1 MTKLKIGG
9 VPEHFNMPWHLA
21 IENNEF
27 KDEGIDLVWKDFYGG
42 TGEMCKALREKEI
55 DISVILTEG
64 IIKNIINGNQSKIVQ
79 TYINSP
85 LLWGIHVGAESDY
98 KTVSDLENK
107 KPAISRIG
115 SGSQLLAIV
124 NAKKNGWDATNLEFE
139 IVENLLGGVD
149 ALTNGDADYF
159 LWEHFTTKPLVD
171 NGTFRRIGDCPTPW
185 PCFVIAV
192 RDEVLANNYDE
203 VKKVL
208 SIINNKVKSLST
220 HAKKQ
225 RYIDLFSMRYNLEK
239 EDVKNWLTITD
250 WNQGKPIS
258 RTLIKS
264 IQNKLL
270 DLNVI
275 ATTIDID
282 QLTKKIYL

>member
-1 MTKLKIGG
+1 MTELKIGG
-9 VPEHFNMPWHLA
+9 VPEHFNMPWHMA
-21 IENNEF
+21 IENDEF
-27 KDEGIDLVWKDFYGG
+27 KDEGIDLVWKDFHGG
-42 TGEMCKALREKEI
+42 TGAMCKALREKEI
-55 DISVILTEG
+55 DISIILTEG
-64 IIKNIINGNQSKIVQ
+64 IIKDIINGNQSKIVQ

-98 KTVSDLENK
+98 NTVADLEGK

-124 NAKKNGWDATNLEFE
+124 NAKKRGWSTTDLDFE
-139 IVENLLGGVD
+139 IVGNLLGGVD
-149 ALTNGDADYF
+149 ALTNGEADYF
-159 LWEHFTTKPLVD
+159 MWEHFTTKPLVD

-203 VKKVL
+203 VKKIL

-220 HAKKQ
+220 HAKKK

-239 EDVKNWLTITD
+239 EDIKDWLTITE

-264 IQNKLL
+264 IQNKLI
-270 DLNVI
+270 DFNVI
-275 ATTIDID
+275 DKTVDVD

>member
-9 VPEHFNMPWHLA
+9 VAEHFNMPWHLA
-21 IENNEF
+21 IENDEF
-27 KDEGIDLVWKDFYGG
+27 KDEGIDLVWKDFHGG
-42 TGEMCKALREKEI
+42 TGAMCKALREKEI

-64 IIKNIINGNQSKIVQ
+64 IIKDIINGNQSKIVQ

-85 LLWGIHVGAESDY
+85 LLWGIHVGAESDF
-98 KTVSDLENK
+98 KTVADLENK

-115 SGSQLLAIV
+115 SGSQLLAVV
-124 NAKKNGWDATNLEFE
+124 NAKKNGWDTTNLEFE
-139 IVENLLGGVD
+139 IVGNLLGGVD
-149 ALTNGDADYF
+149 ALTNGNADYF

-203 VKKVL
+203 VKKIL
-208 SIINNKVKSLST
+208 SIINNKVKTLST
-220 HAKKQ
+220 IAKKK

-239 EDVKNWLTITD
+239 EDIKDWLTITD

-275 ATTIDID
+275 ETTIDID

>member
-1 MTKLKIGG
+1 MTTLKIGG
-9 VPEHFNMPWHLA
+9 VAEHFNMPWHLA
-21 IENNEF
+21 IENEEF
-27 KDEGIDLVWKDFYGG
+27 EDQGIDLVWKDFHGG
-42 TGEMCKALREKEI
+42 TGAMCKALREKEI
-55 DISVILTEG
+55 DISIILTEG
-64 IIKNIINGNQSKIVQ
+64 IIKDIINGNQTKIVQ

-85 LLWGIHVGAESDY
+85 LLWGIHVGAESNY
-98 KTVSDLENK
+98 KTVADLEGK

-124 NAKKNGWDATNLEFE
+124 NAKKNGWNTSKLEYE
-139 IVENLLGGVD
+139 IVGNLLGGVD
-149 ALTNGDADYF
+149 ALTNGNADYF

-171 NGTFRRIGDCPTPW
+171 NDTFRRIGDCPTPW

-208 SIINNKVKSLST
+208 SIINNKVKSFST

-239 EDVKNWLTITD
+239 EDIRDWLTITD

-270 DLNVI
+270 DLSVI
-275 ATTIDID
+275 DKTVDIAE
-282 QLTKKIYL
+282 LTKKIYL